1 MSIHII
7 STKNQMA
14 VKNNAFCYYLCTTF
28 FVLTCFTAFP
38 QVLPAPGDP
47 PPNAGVPDFY
57 KTKLSH
63 IYDELSTVKK
73 GKVKAIAISPGG
85 YPVYAVYYGEKDV
98 FRSQANYNSAIG
110 ARNAA
115 FYAKKTK
122 DTKPVLFFVG
132 PTHGHEVEGMAGLIN
147 LVHIAETGRDFR
159 GKEWPLLK
167 EGIERC
173 RVVILPCNNPDGRMR
188 CPYDSFVGIPSLT
201 MTKYGQGTRKDGTL
215 WRWPHSKALHP
226 MKGDVG
232 ILGCYYNNNGINPM
246 HDDFFNPMAEET
258 KAILDIARDEAP
270 DMTVSL
276 HSQSLPPCI
285 LAPSYLPHFMKERI
299 AAFGNHMNDYFKG
312 EGLPHYSGSWKMK
325 AEIDDEKFP
334 PRTSFN
340 LVSALH
346 HVSGTMSFIFECC
359 HGTDNSG
366 REYGNFPATHDDIL
380 DIQLGLYQEMFSY
393 VLQNRLYWE

>member
-1 MSIHII
+1 MRNNLIHHFVFAALLFLPCF
-7 STKNQMA
+7 MA
-14 VKNNAFCYYLCTTF
+14 FSQT
-28 FVLTCFTAFP
+28 
-38 QVLPAPGDP
+38 LPAPGDP
-47 PPNAGVPDFY
+47 PANANIPDFY
-57 KTKLSH
+57 KTKLSD
-63 IYDELSTVKK
+63 IYAELNTVKT
-73 GKVKAIAISPGG
+73 GEVKAIAISPGG
-85 YPVYAVYYGEKDV
+85 YPVYAVYYGEKDD
-98 FRSQANYNSAIG
+98 FHSQANYNSAVG
-110 ARNAA
+110 ARDAA

-122 DTKPVLFFVG
+122 ATKPVLLFVG
-132 PTHGHEVEGMAGLIN
+132 PTHGHEVEGMAGLVN
-147 LVHIAETGRDFR
+147 LIHIAETGKDLR

-167 EGIERC
+167 KGFEQC
-173 RVVILPCNNPDGRMR
+173 RVIILPCNNPDGRMR

-215 WRWPHSKALHP
+215 WKWPYSKALHP

-246 HDDFFNPMAEET
+246 HDDFFQPMAEET
-258 KAILDIARDEAP
+258 KAILDIAREEAP

-276 HSQSLPPCI
+276 HSQSLPPCV
-285 LAPSYLPHFMKERI
+285 LVPSYLPLFLKERV
-299 AAFGNHMNDYFKG
+299 AAFGNHLNDYFRE

-325 AEIDDEKFP
+325 AEMDDEKFP
-334 PRTSFN
+334 PQKSFN

-366 REYGNFPATHDDIL
+366 REFGNFPVSHDDIL
-380 DIQLGLYQEMFSY
+380 DIQLGLYQEMFNY